1 MDANSKLARPRVLDV
16 DFLVVGS
23 GIAGLYAA
31 IKLRGFGQ
39 VAVLTKQ
46 LRDEGNTQ
54 YAQGG
59 IAAALGL
66 HDSPALHYQDTIAAG
81 AGLCS
86 GPAVKVMVQDGPAYV
101 LDLIELGARF
111 DRQDGELTM
120 AREGAHSLGRILRAG
135 GDATGQEIESAL
147 LRRARDLGIA
157 IHEDTDANRLIIDAH
172 GRCTGVEATGPQGE
186 LVIQAR
192 GTILATGGAGQVFSH
207 TSNPSVSSGDGMAMA
222 WQAGA
227 ELMDMEFFQF
237 HPTALAMP
245 GNPRLLITEAVRGE
259 GALLLDADGRR
270 FMPDYHPQAELAP
283 RDIVA
288 RAILREAWQAGTD
301 HVWLDARNLKDGALR
316 ASERFPTVYRRIL
329 EHGLDM
335 EHELIPVS
343 PVAHYAMGGVRT
355 DTWGR
360 TTLPGLWAC
369 GETACLGTHGA
380 NRLASNSLLESLVFA
395 GRAAIAARAWDG
407 RDWDTDLLPV
417 GLAPT
422 LHLPLPAA
430 MLGATAGS
438 RQPVLA
444 PSGLAKDDS
453 VKDDVVQRV
462 TERIRSLMWRQFGL
476 VRDPAAMQQGLAELL
491 ELRGGQ
497 DTLWTVAVLVGQ
509 AALFRRESRGAH
521 NRTDYAGPDPAWQA
535 HTVLSRDGATLQ
547 CGLAPLAN
555 VVEVA

>member
-1 MDANSKLARPRVLDV
+1 MDADSKLARPLVSDV

-31 IKLRGFGQ
+31 IKLRGFGK

-59 IAAALGL
+59 IAAALGH
-66 HDSPALHYQDTIAAG
+66 HDSPDLHYQDTLAAG

-86 GPAVKVMVQDGPAYV
+86 GPAVRVMVESGPAYV

-147 LRRARDLGIA
+147 LQRARDLGIV
-157 IHEDTDANRLIIDAH
+157 IHEDTDANRLIVDAT
-172 GRCTGVEATGPQGE
+172 GRCSGVDARGPQGE
-186 LVIQAR
+186 LAIRAR
-192 GTILATGGAGQVFSH
+192 ATILATGGAGQVFSH

-259 GALLLDADGRR
+259 GTLLLDTHGRR
-270 FMPDYHPQAELAP
+270 FMPDYHLQAELAP
-283 RDIVA
+283 RDVVA
-288 RAILREAWQAGTD
+288 RAILREAWRAGTD
-301 HVWLDARNLKDGALR
+301 HVWLDARNLKDGTLR
-316 ASERFPTVYRRIL
+316 ASDRFPTVYRRIL

-335 EHELIPVS
+335 ERELIPVS

-395 GRAAIAARAWDG
+395 GRAALSARAWDG
-407 RDWDTDLLPV
+407 REWHTDLLPV
-417 GLAPT
+417 GPAPT
-422 LHLPLPAA
+422 LRLSLPAA

-438 RQPVLA
+438 M
-444 PSGLAKDDS
+444 PSGPAEEDA
-453 VKDDVVQRV
+453 VQRV

-476 VRDPAAMQQGLAELL
+476 VRDPAAMQQGLSELL
-491 ELRGGQ
+491 ELCGGQ
-497 DTLWTVAVLVGQ
+497 DTLWVVAVLVGQ

-521 NRTDYAGPDPAWQA
+521 YRTDFAGPDPAWQA
-535 HTVLSRDGATLQ
+535 HTVLWRDGATLQ

>member
-1 MDANSKLARPRVLDV
+1 
-16 DFLVVGS
+16 
-23 GIAGLYAA
+23 
-31 IKLRGFGQ
+31 
-39 VAVLTKQ
+39 
-46 LRDEGNTQ
+46 
-54 YAQGG
+54 
-59 IAAALGL
+59 
-66 HDSPALHYQDTIAAG
+66 
-81 AGLCS
+81 
-86 GPAVKVMVQDGPAYV
+86 
-101 LDLIELGARF
+101 
-111 DRQDGELTM
+111 M

-147 LRRARDLGIA
+147 LRRARDLGIV
-157 IHEDTDANRLIIDAH
+157 IHEDTDANRLLLDAR
-172 GRCTGVEATGPQGE
+172 GRCTGVEAAGPQGE
-186 LVIQAR
+186 LVIRAR

-259 GALLLDADGRR
+259 GALLLDQDGRR
-270 FMPDYHPQAELAP
+270 FMSDYHPQAELAP
-283 RDIVA
+283 RDVVA
-288 RAILREAWQAGTD
+288 RAILHEAWRAGKD
-301 HVWLDARNLKDGALR
+301 HVWLDARNLKDGTLR
-316 ASERFPTVYRRIL
+316 ASDRFPTVYRRIL

-335 EHELIPVS
+335 ERELIPVS

-395 GRAAIAARAWDG
+395 GRSALSARDWDG
-407 RDWDTDLLPV
+407 RDWHTDLLPV
-417 GLAPT
+417 GSDPT
-422 LHLPLPAA
+422 LRLALPVA
-430 MLGATAGS
+430 MLGAAAGS
-438 RQPVLA
+438 PAPGSAGSAPVEN
-444 PSGLAKDDS
+444 
-453 VKDDVVQRV
+453 DVVERV

-476 VRDPAAMQQGLAELL
+476 VRDPVAMQRGLAELL
-491 ELRGGQ
+491 ESRGGQ
-497 DTLWTVAVLVGQ
+497 ETLWTVAVLVGQ

-535 HTVLSRDGATLQ
+535 HTVLWRDGSTLR